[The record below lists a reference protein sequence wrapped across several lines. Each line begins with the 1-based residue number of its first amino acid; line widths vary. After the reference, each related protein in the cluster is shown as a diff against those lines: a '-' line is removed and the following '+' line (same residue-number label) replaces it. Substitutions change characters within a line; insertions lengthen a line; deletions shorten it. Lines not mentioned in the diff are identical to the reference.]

1 MASKKILR
9 MGAQKIPIQQTYEIN
24 TGTDSINIDL
34 LNSNR
39 QLNWL
44 ELSLVYVKSD
54 KRTTTYDSYNV
65 ELAAKTIKS
74 VKLFYY
80 TEISSLINDKK
91 FDIDNLMQKYLLY
104 KQFVAWSCNGSSVT
118 PLTDHINNPINHE
131 LIDKDDDFE
140 TKSNE
145 RIYLDP
151 RASSGYTNKAEKLE
165 RNDSKITLSIM
176 LKAAASKK
184 LRVRLW
190 THSV

>member
-74 VKLFYY
+74 VKLFNY
-80 TEISSLINDKK
+80 TEISCLTNDKK
-91 FDIDNLMQKYLLY
+91 FDIDNLMQKYLLH
-104 KQFVAWSCNGSSVT
+104 KQFVAWSCNGSNVT

-131 LIDKDDDFE
+131 LIIKMMIL
-140 TKSNE
+140 K
-145 RIYLDP
+145 P
-151 RASSGYTNKAEKLE
+151 RAMKEY
-165 RNDSKITLSIM
+165 I
-176 LKAAASKK
+176 
-184 LRVRLW
+184 
-190 THSV
+190 